1 MNKWRTENRMN
12 SGSVQNRVSGKHNVA
27 KLGDAIPEE
36 HQSAWNSTL
45 WASGECHALW
55 AGGGK
60 R

>member
-1 MNKWRTENRMN
+1 MN